1 MFGAAKGLIFVNLI
15 LFMLPTDIKNSSS
28 LGDSVIYAQM
38 QKFNPSIV
46 NFAKSM
52 ISDNNSVMLDAY
64 TIKDINF

>member
-1 MFGAAKGLIFVNLI
+1 
-15 LFMLPTDIKNSSS
+15 MLPTNIKNSSS
-28 LGDSVIYAQM
+28 LSDSVIYAQM

-64 TIKDINF
+64 TPKGINF

>member
-1 MFGAAKGLIFVNLI
+1 
-15 LFMLPTDIKNSSS
+15 MLPTDIKNSSS